1 MSKMT
6 ALNSFRNENRP
17 FSKAGEQWWVGHQYS
32 RSVLLPNRS
41 STWVYILRP
50 LHFAPHEKP
59 SPKSALYLIFIKM
72 CRLHT
77 EVLFLPCGHTCF
89 DRASKKSCDCKKDF
103 LSMTVSKNRCLSC
116 LQALK
121 SPEEATP
128 QNPITKTEI
137 ADIEDWLRRLKDLC
151 KVETAIY
158 GPLPVELL
166 PARLEA
172 DEPRTAALLK
182 MLVRVRPVQL
192 DYKPNHFLTD
202 RCVFIF
208 PVIKVVPRQMTQ
220 KKPVLDRE
228 PEGFHVGTYSKGNVL

>member
-1 MSKMT
+1 
-6 ALNSFRNENRP
+6 
-17 FSKAGEQWWVGHQYS
+17 
-32 RSVLLPNRS
+32 
-41 STWVYILRP
+41 
-50 LHFAPHEKP
+50 
-59 SPKSALYLIFIKM
+59 
-72 CRLHT
+72 
-77 EVLFLPCGHTCF
+77 
-89 DRASKKSCDCKKDF
+89 
-103 LSMTVSKNRCLSC
+103 MTVSKNRCLSC